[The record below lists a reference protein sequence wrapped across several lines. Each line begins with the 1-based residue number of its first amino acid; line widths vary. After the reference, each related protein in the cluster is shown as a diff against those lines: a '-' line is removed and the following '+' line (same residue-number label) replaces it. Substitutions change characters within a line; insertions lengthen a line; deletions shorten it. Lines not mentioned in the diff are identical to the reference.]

1 MKRTLTCILCPRG
14 CALTAEISG
23 KTVAVQ
29 GNACPNGE
37 KYAQSECINPVRTL
51 TATVRVANRKDT
63 MVSVKTDRPIAQDR
77 MLAVMQSLREM
88 TVDAPLSIG
97 QVLIRSI
104 CGSDIVVTK
113 SID

>member
-1 MKRTLTCILCPRG
+1 MKRELICVLCPRG
-14 CALTAEISG
+14 CRITAEISG
-23 KTVAVQ
+23 DTVTAQ

-37 KYAQSECINPVRTL
+37 KYAKSECIHPVRTL

-63 MVSVKTDRPIAQDR
+63 MVSVKTDTPIAKDR
-77 MLAVMQSLREM
+77 MFAVMQSLREM

-104 CGSDIVVTK
+104 YGSDIVVTK

>member
-14 CALTAEISG
+14 CALTAEISD
-23 KTVAVQ
+23 KAVAVQ

-63 MVSVKTDRPIAQDR
+63 MVSVKTDRPIAKDR
-77 MLAVMQSLREM
+77 MFAVMQSLREM

-97 QVLIRSI
+97 QVLIKSI
-104 CGSDIVVTK
+104 YGSDIVVTK